1 MFQSH
6 WPQVSSLQQQLN
18 EFPGSAAKSLCN
30 LWHLHARDILF
41 SIVRAEQQYG
51 ILTSDAEREQRMAF
65 VSDAE
70 LYGLNNG
77 WLWF

>member
-51 ILTSDAEREQRMAF
+51 ICMQGT
-65 VSDAE
+65 SDAE

-77 WLWF
+77 WLLYQMQNCTG